1 MPRLVGRTAIITGA
15 GDGIGRGIASRF
27 AREGAAVVVADY
39 DQEAGSRCAGALNAA
54 GAHAIFVRCDVADRT
69 QVEAAVAAAMK
80 RFGSADI
87 LICPAAV
94 SASYRRFSEMQP
106 EMAARIAAANPMGR
120 MGDPET
126 DIGGVALFLASEDA
140 RYLTGNTLYVD
151 GGAHINGVA
160 WIPEI
165 FADNG

>member
-1 MPRLVGRTAIITGA
+1 
-15 GDGIGRGIASRF
+15 
-27 AREGAAVVVADY
+27 
-39 DQEAGSRCAGALNAA
+39 
-54 GAHAIFVRCDVADRT
+54 
-69 QVEAAVAAAMK
+69 
-80 RFGSADI
+80 
-87 LICPAAV
+87 
-94 SASYRRFSEMQP
+94 MQP

-165 FADNG
+165 FADND

>member
-1 MPRLVGRTAIITGA
+1 
-15 GDGIGRGIASRF
+15 
-27 AREGAAVVVADY
+27 
-39 DQEAGSRCAGALNAA
+39 
-54 GAHAIFVRCDVADRT
+54 
-69 QVEAAVAAAMK
+69 
-80 RFGSADI
+80 
-87 LICPAAV
+87 
-94 SASYRRFSEMQP
+94 
-106 EMAARIAAANPMGR
+106 

-165 FADNG
+165 FADND